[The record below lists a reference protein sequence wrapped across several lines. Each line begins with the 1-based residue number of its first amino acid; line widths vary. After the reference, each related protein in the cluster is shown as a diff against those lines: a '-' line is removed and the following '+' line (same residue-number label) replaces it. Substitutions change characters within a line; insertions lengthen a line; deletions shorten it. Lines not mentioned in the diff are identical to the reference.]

1 MVGIKV
7 VTKMYDCFTICQQ
20 KTEGPK
26 KLEIS
31 KTIIFEVRLFWCE
44 IGMLFPP

>member
-7 VTKMYDCFTICQQ
+7 VTKMDDCFTICQE

-26 KLEIS
+26 KIEIS
-31 KTIIFEVRLFWCE
+31 NTIFLEV
-44 IGMLFPP
+44 